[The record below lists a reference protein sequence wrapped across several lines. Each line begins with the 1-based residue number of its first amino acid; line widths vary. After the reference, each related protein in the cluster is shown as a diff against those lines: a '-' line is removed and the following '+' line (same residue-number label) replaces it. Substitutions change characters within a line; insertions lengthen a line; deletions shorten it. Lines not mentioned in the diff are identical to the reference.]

1 MLKAIEEPMNRNAFT
16 GKWMLAAAV
25 VLMLLLGS
33 CKAQPTTTVVN
44 YTQPQLEYRLLA
56 KYPDVFWCDPDYY
69 PVARA
74 GQEQQNAI
82 TQFPS
87 IQSNQQEFSAILE
100 QLKMTAKTDYSDSEK
115 LLVYREYKKLT
126 YAAQMT
132 AGDNGY
138 RFDIRTGTGQGQHI
152 TGSINNSGTVTE
164 TKRETSVNTCPI
176 CLTAGTLIDTPDGQ
190 VPVEQLVKG
199 MSVWSLDDSG
209 KRVAVV
215 IVKTAATPVPL
226 SFRAVRIELND
237 GRSVTASPGHPT
249 AEGRAIVDYQA
260 GDMLDGAQVIKV
272 DFINYESAMTFDF
285 LPDSTSGLYWANNVL
300 LKSTLKP

>member
-1 MLKAIEEPMNRNAFT
+1 MNRNAFT

-87 IQSNQQEFSAILE
+87 IQSNQQEFSAILV

-138 RFDIRTGTGQGQHI
+138 RFDLRTGTGQGQHI
-152 TGSINNSGTVTE
+152 TGSINNSGTITE
-164 TKRETSVNTCPI
+164 TKREASVNTCPI

>member
-1 MLKAIEEPMNRNAFT
+1 MNRNAFT
-16 GKWMLAAAV
+16 GKWMLTVAAA
-25 VLMLLLGS
+25 VLMLLFGS
-33 CKAQPTTTVVN
+33 CKAQPTTTVMS

-56 KYPDVFWCDPDYY
+56 KYSDVFWCDPDYY

-82 TQFPS
+82 TQFPV
-87 IQSNQQEFSAILE
+87 IQSNQREFSAILE
-100 QLKMTAKTDYSDSEK
+100 QLKITAKTDYSDSEK

-138 RFDIRTGTGQGQHI
+138 WFDLRTGTGQGQHI
-152 TGSINNSGTVTE
+152 TGSISNSGTITE
-164 TKRETSVNTCPI
+164 TNREASVNTCPI
-176 CLTAGTLIDTPDGQ
+176 CLTEGTLIDTPDGQ
-190 VPVEQLVKG
+190 IPVEQVVKG

-209 KRVAVV
+209 KRIAAV

-226 SFRAVRIELND
+226 SFRAVRIELSD

-260 GDMLDGAQVIKV
+260 GDMLDGTQVMKI

-285 LPDSTSGLYWANNVL
+285 LPDSTSGLYWANKVI